1 MLESLLDWDKRTLIF
16 LNGLGSETYDTF
28 WSLVTNIGS
37 WTPLFIFFF
46 ILIMR
51 QHQRK
56 EGLIISLTV
65 VSLLLITLMLTEFTK
80 DFVERLRP
88 NNDQEIKNLIRILK
102 QPEGFS
108 FFSGHAS
115 TSFAVTTLVVLFLR
129 KNRAWFSL
137 LFLWPLLFSFSRIY
151 VGVHFPLDLLVGALV
166 GTFLA
171 LLSYSIYNRFIGPY
185 SGSGHRVQAG

>member
-65 VSLLLITLMLTEFTK
+65 VGLLLVTLMLTEFTK

-129 KNRAWFSL
+129 KNRVWFSL

-166 GTFLA
+166 GTILA

-185 SGSGHRVQAG
+185 SGSGHRAQEG